1 MQKLVALAILLML
14 SVGIRAQEMKRRPFL
29 GVSMRDL
36 TDDMVRVM
44 QLPGRQGVLLDKI
57 IPGSTAEK
65 AGFKKGDV
73 LLSINGTATNNGAA
87 TSSYVAAQKTDA
99 FTYELLRNGKTIK
112 GKASFMRFPQEKY
125 PDLVVDYTYAKTNTG
140 LQRIIITKPK
150 TNPNGSALV
159 FIGGIGCYS
168 MDFAFDTAANE
179 LQMLNYLARAGFT
192 TVRIEKPGMGDNK
205 GYSKDCDKISF
216 KEEVNGYVEAIK
228 QLEQNKQLST
238 DKLFL
243 FGHSMGGVMAPMVA
257 AQVPVKG
264 IIAYGTIGSN
274 FIEYLLKSRRTIAE
288 AEGWEPDSTD
298 DYIKD
303 CCECAAY
310 YFSEGMSK
318 EQAAAKKP
326 ACLEHLSVFDL
337 RSRQYNDELY
347 SLNIPALWHSFK
359 GKALLIWG
367 EGDFISCKDDHEII
381 TNTVNHYNSGAA
393 TFATIAATHG
403 MEYASD
409 FQQGLRNPG
418 PYNADLG
425 KIVLNWL
432 RKS

>member
-1 MQKLVALAILLML
+1 MRKLLTLIILLSL
-14 SVGIRAQEMKRRPFL
+14 NVNGHAQEMKRRPFL
-29 GVSMRDL
+29 GISMRDI

-57 IPGSTAEK
+57 IAGSTAER
-65 AGFKKGDV
+65 AGFKKGDI
-73 LLSINGTATNNGAA
+73 LLSINGIATNNGAA
-87 TSSYVAAQKTDA
+87 TSGYVAAQKNDA
-99 FTYELLRNGKTIK
+99 FTYQLLRDGKTIK
-112 GKASFMRFPQEKY
+112 GKAFFMRFPQEQY
-125 PDLVVDYTYAKTNTG
+125 PDLEVNYTYAKTNTG
-140 LQRIIITKPK
+140 LQRVIITKPK
-150 TNPNGSALV
+150 AKSNGAALV

-216 KEEVNGYVEAIK
+216 KEEVNGYVEAIQ
-228 QLEQNKQLST
+228 QLEQNKQLPA

-310 YFSEGMSK
+310 YFSGKMTK
-318 EQAAAKKP
+318 EQAATRNP
-326 ACLEHLSVFDL
+326 ACMEHLSVFDI
-337 RSRQYNDELY
+337 RSRRYNDELY
-347 SLNIPALWHSFK
+347 ALNIPALWHSFQ

-367 EGDFISCKDDHEII
+367 EGDYISCKDDHQII
-381 TNTVNHYNSGAA
+381 TNAINHYHTGAA
-393 TFATIAATHG
+393 TFATVAATHG
-403 MEYASD
+403 MNYAANFREAS
-409 FQQGLRNPG
+409 NPG
-418 PYNADLG
+418 PYNPELG
-425 KIVLNWL
+425 KIVLDWL

>member
-1 MQKLVALAILLML
+1 MQKLITLAILLAL
-14 SVGIRAQEMKRRPFL
+14 NINTQAQEMKRRPFL
-29 GVSMRDL
+29 GISMREI

-44 QLPGRQGVLLDKI
+44 QLPARKGVLLDKVI
-57 IPGSTAEK
+57 AGSTAEK

-73 LLSINGTATNNGAA
+73 LISINGTATNNGAA
-87 TSSYVAAQKTDA
+87 TSSYVATQKNDA
-99 FTYELLRNGKTIK
+99 FTYELLRDGKTIK
-112 GKASFMRFPQEKY
+112 GKASFMRFPQEQY
-125 PDLVVDYTYAKTNTG
+125 PDLEVNYTYAKTNTG

-150 TNPNGSALV
+150 TNLNGAVLV

-179 LQMLNYLARAGFT
+179 LQMLNYLARSGFT

-228 QLEQNKQLST
+228 ELEQNRQIPA
-238 DKLFL
+238 DRLFL

-264 IIAYGTIGSN
+264 IVAYGTIGSN

-310 YFSEGMSK
+310 YFSEKMSK

-347 SLNIPALWHSFK
+347 ALNIPALWRSFK

-367 EGDFISCKDDHEII
+367 EGDYISCKDDHQII
-381 TNTVNHYNSGAA
+381 TDALNHYSNGAA
-393 TFATIAATHG
+393 TFATVAATHG
-403 MEYASD
+403 MDYAAN
-409 FQQGLRNPG
+409 FQQARNLG
-418 PYNADLG
+418 AYNPELG
-425 KIVLNWL
+425 KIVLDWL